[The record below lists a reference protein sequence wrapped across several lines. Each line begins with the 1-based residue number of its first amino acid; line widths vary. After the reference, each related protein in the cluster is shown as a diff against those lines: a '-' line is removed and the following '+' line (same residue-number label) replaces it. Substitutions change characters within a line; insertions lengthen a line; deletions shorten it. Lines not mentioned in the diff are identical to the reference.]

1 MSGLQRVGKLPRDA
15 AWPIVNQQI
24 NTMKISVYGAGYVG
38 LVQASC
44 LANLGHDVVCAELL
58 MHRLDALAKGK
69 TPFYEPGMDDLL
81 TEELAKGRLRFT
93 SDPADAARHGE
104 VQFLAVGTPPLDDG
118 SSDLSY
124 LLAAADTIAAHAP
137 NNSLIV
143 TKSTVP
149 VGTGQKLAARLKSAT
164 EKVDR
169 TVSFRVA
176 SNPEFLAE
184 GHALKDFMEPQR
196 TVFGVGDAYA
206 EAQLREIYA
215 PLKLSADRTLV
226 MSVESAELAKY
237 AANAMLAVRI
247 SFMNELAN
255 LADATGACIDS
266 VREAMS
272 LDDRVGKKFLNSGCG
287 YGGSCFPKDV
297 TSLVKQ
303 GEAVG
308 SLMRIADAAAEI
320 NVLQREL
327 MADRLLALLNAEG
340 RKPADTI
347 IALWGMAFKPDT
359 DDVREAPGI
368 VMAKKLLDAGFAVR
382 AYDPQAQHTGGAELA
397 ANVGFSPAA
406 TAMQALSGADVL
418 LVATEWKEFYA
429 VSPESVASA
438 MRTPIVFD
446 GRSVFNAAA
455 ARSAGLRY
463 HAFGR
468 VHA

>member
-1 MSGLQRVGKLPRDA
+1 
-15 AWPIVNQQI
+15 
-24 NTMKISVYGAGYVG
+24 MKISVYGAGYVG

-58 MHRLDALAKGK
+58 VHRLEALARGK

-104 VQFLAVGTPPLDDG
+104 VQFLAVGTPPLEDG

-149 VGTGQKLAARLKSAT
+149 VGTGKKLAARLKSAA
-164 EKVDR
+164 EKVAR
-169 TVSFRVA
+169 PVSFRVA

-196 TVFGVGDAYA
+196 TVFGVGDAHA
-206 EAQLREIYA
+206 EAQLREVYA

-266 VREAMS
+266 VRDAMA
-272 LDDRVGKKFLNSGCG
+272 LDPRIGQKFLNSGCG

-303 GEAVG
+303 GEAAG
-308 SLMRIADAAAEI
+308 SAMRISDAAAQI
-320 NVLQREL
+320 NVHQREL
-327 MADRLLALLNAEG
+327 MADQLMSLMQKEG
-340 RKPADTI
+340 RKPAGTV
-347 IALWGMAFKPDT
+347 IALWGLAFKPDT
-359 DDVREAPGI
+359 DDVREAPAI
-368 VMAKKLLDAGFAVR
+368 VMAQKLLNAGYTVR
-382 AYDPQAQHTGGAELA
+382 AYDPQAEHTGRAELA
-397 ANVGFSPAA
+397 SFVQFSTVP
-406 TAMQALSGADVL
+406 TAMEALSGADVL
-418 LVATEWKEFYA
+418 LVATEWKEFM
-429 VSPESVASA
+429 SA
-438 MRTPIVFD
+438 DPKDIARVMRTPIVFD
-446 GRSVFNAAA
+446 GRSVFNVAD

-468 VHA
+468 AHV

>member
-1 MSGLQRVGKLPRDA
+1 MSGKAFARRLSDNSEQHT
-15 AWPIVNQQI
+15 

-44 LANLGHDVVCAELL
+44 LATLGHDVVCAELIVA
-58 MHRLDALAKGK
+58 RLAALAKGK
-69 TPFYEPGMDDLL
+69 TPFFEPGMDDLL
-81 TEELAKGRLRFT
+81 TQELANGRLRFT

-104 VQFLAVGTPPLDDG
+104 VQFLAVGTPPLADG

-124 LLAAADTIAAHAP
+124 LLAAADTIALNAP

-149 VGTGQKLAARLKSAT
+149 VGTGKKLSARLKSAA
-164 EKVDR
+164 ENAAR
-169 TVSFRVA
+169 PVSFRVA

-184 GHALKDFMEPQR
+184 GHALEDFLQPQR
-196 TVFGVGDAYA
+196 TVFGVSDAHA

-215 PLKLSADRTLV
+215 PLKLSAERTLV

-255 LADATGACIDS
+255 LADMTGACIDS
-266 VREAMS
+266 VRDTMA
-272 LDDRVGKKFLNSGCG
+272 LDPRIGHKFLNSGCG

-308 SLMRIADAAAEI
+308 SGMRIADAAAEI
-320 NVLQREL
+320 NVRQREL
-327 MADRLLALLNAEG
+327 MADRLLALLSAEG
-340 RKPADTI
+340 RKPENTI
-347 IALWGMAFKPDT
+347 IALWGMAFKPNT

-368 VMAKKLLDAGFAVR
+368 VMAQKLLNAGFSVR
-382 AYDPQAQHTGGAELA
+382 AYDPQAQHTGRAELA
-397 ANVGFSPAA
+397 ANAGFSTAE
-406 TAMQALSGADVL
+406 TAMQALTGADVL
-418 LVATEWKEFYA
+418 LVATEWKEFY
-429 VSPESVASA
+429 SVPPDEVARV

-446 GRSVFNAAA
+446 GRSVFNAAK
-455 ARSAGLRY
+455 ARAAGLRY
-463 HAFGR
+463 HAVGR
-468 VHA
+468 LHA

>member
-1 MSGLQRVGKLPRDA
+1 
-15 AWPIVNQQI
+15 
-24 NTMKISVYGAGYVG
+24 MKISVYGAGYVG

-44 LANLGHDVVCAELL
+44 LASLGHDVVCAELSTA
-58 MHRLDALAKGK
+58 RLAALARGK
-69 TPFYEPGMDDLL
+69 TPFYEPGMDELL
-81 TEELAKGRLRFT
+81 TRELAAGRLRFT
-93 SDPADAARHGE
+93 SDPADAAAHGE

-124 LLAAADTIAAHAP
+124 LLAAADTIATFAP
-137 NNSLIV
+137 DNSLIV

-149 VGTGQKLAARLKSAT
+149 VGTGQKLAARLKAAAT
-164 EKVDR
+164 KTNRSVA
-169 TVSFRVA
+169 FRVA

-196 TVFGVGDAYA
+196 TVFGVSDSLA
-206 EAQLREIYA
+206 EAQLREVYA
-215 PLKLSADRTLV
+215 PLKLGADRTLV

-272 LDDRVGKKFLNSGCG
+272 LDDRVGRKFLNSGCG

-303 GEAVG
+303 GEAAG
-308 SLMRIADAAAEI
+308 SVMHIANAAAEI
-320 NVLQREL
+320 NVRQRQL
-327 MADRLLALLNAEG
+327 MADRLIDLFAAEG
-340 RKPADTI
+340 RNPVGTTV
-347 IALWGMAFKPDT
+347 ALWGLAFKPDT
-359 DDVREAPGI
+359 DDVREAPAI
-368 VMAKKLLDAGFAVR
+368 VMAQKLLNAGFTVR
-382 AYDPQAQHTGGAELA
+382 AYDPQAEHTARAELTSFDK
-397 ANVGFSPAA
+397 FSTTA
-406 TAMQALSGADVL
+406 TAMEAVADADVL
-418 LVATEWKEFYA
+418 LVATEWKEFSA
-429 VSPESVASA
+429 IDPVDVARF

-446 GRSVFNAAA
+446 GRSVFDVAR

-463 HAFGR
+463 YAFGR
-468 VHA
+468 KHA

>member
-1 MSGLQRVGKLPRDA
+1 
-15 AWPIVNQQI
+15 
-24 NTMKISVYGAGYVG
+24 MKISVYGAGYVG

-58 MHRLDALAKGK
+58 IHRLEALAKGK

-81 TEELAKGRLRFT
+81 TQELGKGRLRFT

-137 NNSLIV
+137 DNSLIV

-149 VGTGQKLAARLKSAT
+149 VGTGQKLAARLKSAA
-164 EKVDR
+164 ESVAR
-169 TVSFRVA
+169 PVSFRVA

-196 TVFGVGDAYA
+196 TVFGVGDAHA
-206 EAQLREIYA
+206 EAQLREVYA
-215 PLKLSADRTLV
+215 PLKLTADRTLV

-266 VREAMS
+266 VRDAMA
-272 LDDRVGKKFLNSGCG
+272 LDPRIGQRFLNSGCG

-308 SLMRIADAAAEI
+308 SVMRIADAAAEI

-327 MADRLLALLNAEG
+327 MADRLLSLLNSEG
-340 RKPADTI
+340 RKPADTV

-368 VMAKKLLDAGFAVR
+368 VMAQKLLDAGFSVR
-382 AYDPQAQHTGGAELA
+382 AYDPQAEHTGRAELA
-397 ANVGFSPAA
+397 SNKGFSIAE
-406 TAMQALSGADVL
+406 TAMHALTGADVL

-429 VSPESVASA
+429 VSPEAVARV

-446 GRSVFNAAA
+446 GRSVFNVAA

-468 VHA
+468 AHA

>member
-1 MSGLQRVGKLPRDA
+1 MSGLQRVGKLPCDA
-15 AWPIVNQQI
+15 ARALRKALIR
-24 NTMKISVYGAGYVG
+24 MKITVYGAGYVG
-38 LVQASC
+38 LVQAAC
-44 LANLGHDVVCAELL
+44 LANLGHDVLCAELL
-58 MHRLDALAKGK
+58 AHRLAALAKGK

-81 TEELAKGRLRFT
+81 KQEIERGHLRFT
-93 SDPADAARHGE
+93 SNLADAARHGE

-149 VGTGQKLAARLKSAT
+149 VGTGRKLEARLKTAAQN
-164 EKVDR
+164 DAR
-169 TVSFRVA
+169 AVSFRVA

-196 TVFGVGDAYA
+196 TVFGVNDAHA
-206 EAQLREIYA
+206 ERQLREVYER
-215 PLKLSADRTLV
+215 LKLPADRMLV

-255 LADATGACIDS
+255 LADATGACVDS
-266 VREAMS
+266 VRDAMA
-272 LDDRVGKKFLNSGCG
+272 LDPRIGEKFLNSGCG

-303 GEAVG
+303 GEAAG
-308 SLMRIADAAAEI
+308 SPMRIADAAAQV

-327 MADRLLALLNAEG
+327 MADQLMDLMQKEG
-340 RKPADTI
+340 RKPVNTV
-347 IALWGMAFKPDT
+347 IALWGLAFKPDT
-359 DDVREAPGI
+359 DDVREAPAI
-368 VMAKKLLDAGFAVR
+368 VMAKKLLIARFTVR
-382 AYDPQAQHTGGAELA
+382 AFDPQAEHTGHAELA
-397 ANVGFSPAA
+397 SFSQFSTVS
-406 TAMQALSGADVL
+406 TAMDALSGADAL
-418 LVATEWKEFYA
+418 LIATEWSEFVA
-429 VSPESVASA
+429 VDPEDVFKA

-446 GRSVFNAAA
+446 GRSVFNVAA
-455 ARSAGLRY
+455 ARAAGLQY

-468 VHA
+468 SHA

>member
-1 MSGLQRVGKLPRDA
+1 M
-15 AWPIVNQQI
+15 
-24 NTMKISVYGAGYVG
+24 G

-44 LANLGHDVVCAELL
+44 LANLGHDVVCAELSVA
-58 MHRLDALAKGK
+58 RLTALAKGK

-81 TEELAKGRLRFT
+81 TQELAQGRLRFT

-124 LLAAADTIAAHAP
+124 LLAAADTIALNAP

-149 VGTGQKLAARLKSAT
+149 VGTGQKLSARLKSTA
-164 EKVDR
+164 EKAAR
-169 TVSFRVA
+169 AVSFRVA

-184 GHALKDFMEPQR
+184 GHALKDFLEPQR
-196 TVFGVGDAYA
+196 TVFGVADAHA
-206 EAQLREIYA
+206 EVQLRQVYA
-215 PLKLSADRTLV
+215 PLKLSAERTLV

-266 VREAMS
+266 IRDAMA
-272 LDDRVGKKFLNSGCG
+272 LDPRIGQKFLNSGCG

-303 GEAVG
+303 GEAVE
-308 SLMRIADAAAEI
+308 LAMRIADAAAEI
-320 NVLQREL
+320 NVLQRQL

-340 RKPADTI
+340 RKPTDTV
-347 IALWGMAFKPDT
+347 IALWGMAFKPNT

-368 VMAKKLLDAGFAVR
+368 VMAHKLLDAGFSVR
-382 AYDPQAQHTGGAELA
+382 AYDPQAEHTGRAELA
-397 ANVGFSPAA
+397 KNAGFSTAA
-406 TAMQALSGADVL
+406 TAMQAINGADVL
-418 LVATEWKEFYA
+418 LVATEWEEFYS
-429 VSPESVASA
+429 VSPYEIARV

-446 GRSVFNAAA
+446 GRSVFNAAS

>member
-1 MSGLQRVGKLPRDA
+1 
-15 AWPIVNQQI
+15 
-24 NTMKISVYGAGYVG
+24 MKISVYGAGYVG

-44 LANLGHDVVCAELL
+44 LANLGHDVVCAELSVT
-58 MHRLDALAKGK
+58 RLAALAKGK

-81 TEELAKGRLRFT
+81 TQELANGRLRFT

-124 LLAAADTIAAHAP
+124 LMAAADTIALNAP
-137 NNSLIV
+137 DNSLIV

-149 VGTGQKLAARLKSAT
+149 VGTGEKLANRLRSAAAKAARP
-164 EKVDR
+164 
-169 TVSFRVA
+169 VSFRVA

-184 GHALKDFMEPQR
+184 GHALKDFLEPQR
-196 TVFGVGDAYA
+196 TVFGVADALA
-206 EAQLREIYA
+206 ERQLREVYA
-215 PLKLSADRTLV
+215 PLKLSAERTLV

-266 VREAMS
+266 IRDAMA
-272 LDDRVGKKFLNSGCG
+272 LDPRIGQKFLNSGCG

-303 GEAVG
+303 GDAAG
-308 SLMRIADAAAEI
+308 SGMRIADAAAKI
-320 NVLQREL
+320 NVTQREL
-327 MADRLLALLNAEG
+327 MANRLIALLAAEKMG
-340 RKPADTI
+340 PAETT

-359 DDVREAPGI
+359 DDVREAPGVI
-368 VMAKKLLDAGFAVR
+368 MAQKLLAAGYSIR
-382 AYDPQAQHTGGAELA
+382 AYDPQAEHTGRAELA
-397 ANVGFSPAA
+397 EHSKFSTSAS
-406 TAMQALSGADVL
+406 AMQALTGADVL
-418 LVATEWKEFYA
+418 LIATEWKEFYA
-429 VSPESVASA
+429 VSPDEVVRT

-446 GRSVFNAAA
+446 GRSVFDAVA
-455 ARSAGLRY
+455 ARAAGIRY

-468 VHA
+468 AHA

>member
-1 MSGLQRVGKLPRDA
+1 
-15 AWPIVNQQI
+15 
-24 NTMKISVYGAGYVG
+24 MKISVYGAGYVG

-44 LANLGHDVVCAELL
+44 LANLGHDVVCAELIVA
-58 MHRLDALAKGK
+58 RLAALAQGK
-69 TPFYEPGMDDLL
+69 TPFFEPGMDDLL
-81 TEELAKGRLRFT
+81 TQELAKGRLRFT

-104 VQFLAVGTPPLDDG
+104 VQFLAVGTPPLADG

-124 LLAAADTIAAHAP
+124 LLAAADTIAMNAP
-137 NNSLIV
+137 TNSLIV

-149 VGTGQKLAARLKSAT
+149 VGTGQKLSARLKSAA
-164 EKVDR
+164 EKAAR
-169 TVSFRVA
+169 PVSFRVA

-184 GHALKDFMEPQR
+184 GHALQDFLQPQR
-196 TVFGVGDAYA
+196 TVFGVSDAHA

-255 LADATGACIDS
+255 LADMTGACIDS
-266 VREAMS
+266 VRDAMA
-272 LDDRVGKKFLNSGCG
+272 LDPRIGQKFLNSGCG

-308 SLMRIADAAAEI
+308 SVMRIADAAAEI

-327 MADRLLALLNAEG
+327 MADRLLALLKSEG

-368 VMAKKLLDAGFAVR
+368 VMAQKLLNAGFSVR
-382 AYDPQAQHTGGAELA
+382 AYDPQAKHTGRAELA
-397 ANVGFSPAA
+397 SNAGFSTAE
-406 TAMQALSGADVL
+406 TAMQALTGADVL

-429 VSPESVASA
+429 ITPHEVARV

-446 GRSVFNAAA
+446 GRSVFNAAD
-455 ARSAGLRY
+455 ARSEGLRY

-468 VHA
+468 LHA

>member
-1 MSGLQRVGKLPRDA
+1 
-15 AWPIVNQQI
+15 
-24 NTMKISVYGAGYVG
+24 MKISVYGAGYVG

-44 LANLGHDVVCAELL
+44 LASLGHDVVCAELSVT
-58 MHRLDALAKGK
+58 RLAALASGK
-69 TPFYEPGMDDLL
+69 TPFYEPGMDELL
-81 TEELAKGRLRFT
+81 TQELAGGRLRFT
-93 SDPADAARHGE
+93 SDPADAAAHGE

-124 LLAAADTIAAHAP
+124 LLGAADTIAAHAP
-137 NNSLIV
+137 GDSLIV

-149 VGTGQKLAARLKSAT
+149 VGTGQKLAARLKSAAAAT
-164 EKVDR
+164 ER
-169 TVSFRVA
+169 PVSFRVA

-196 TVFGVGDAYA
+196 TVFGVSDARA

-215 PLKLSADRTLV
+215 PLQLSAERTLV

-266 VREAMS
+266 VRDAMA
-272 LDDRVGKKFLNSGCG
+272 LDPRIGQKFLNSGCG

-303 GEAVG
+303 GEAAG
-308 SLMRIADAAAEI
+308 SVMQIANAAAEI
-320 NVLQREL
+320 NVHQRLL
-327 MADRLLALLNAEG
+327 MADHLIALFSAE
-340 RKPADTI
+340 RRNPAEAVV
-347 IALWGMAFKPDT
+347 ALWGLAFKPDT
-359 DDVREAPGI
+359 DDVREAPAI
-368 VMAKKLLDAGFAVR
+368 LMAQKLLNAGFTVR
-382 AYDPQAQHTGGAELA
+382 AYDPQAKHTARAELDA
-397 ANVGFSPAA
+397 FSKFS
-406 TAMQALSGADVL
+406 TSESAMDALSGADAL
-418 LVATEWKEFYA
+418 IVATEWKEFSA
-429 VSPESVASA
+429 IRPEQIASA

-446 GRSVFNAAA
+446 GRSVFNVST
-455 ARSAGLRY
+455 ARAAGLRY

-468 VHA
+468 RHA

>member
-1 MSGLQRVGKLPRDA
+1 
-15 AWPIVNQQI
+15 
-24 NTMKISVYGAGYVG
+24 MKISVYGAGYVG

-58 MHRLDALAKGK
+58 VHRLEALAKGK

-81 TEELAKGRLRFT
+81 TQELAQGRLRFT

-124 LLAAADTIAAHAP
+124 LMAAADTIAAHAP
-137 NNSLIV
+137 DDSLIV

-149 VGTGQKLAARLKSAT
+149 VGTGKKLAARLQSAA
-164 EKVDR
+164 EKVAR
-169 TVSFRVA
+169 PVTFRVA

-196 TVFGVGDAYA
+196 TVFGVGDAQA
-206 EAQLREIYA
+206 EAQLREVYA
-215 PLKLSADRTLV
+215 PLKLSAARTLV

-266 VREAMS
+266 VRDAMA
-272 LDDRVGKKFLNSGCG
+272 LDPRIGQKFLNSGCG

-303 GEAVG
+303 GEAAG
-308 SLMRIADAAAEI
+308 SAMRIADAAAQI
-320 NVLQREL
+320 NVYQREL
-327 MADRLLALLNAEG
+327 MADQLMSLMQQEG
-340 RKPADTI
+340 RKPSDTI
-347 IALWGMAFKPDT
+347 VALWGLAFKPDT
-359 DDVREAPGI
+359 DDVREAPAI
-368 VMAKKLLDAGFAVR
+368 VMAQKLLQAGYCVR
-382 AYDPQAQHTGGAELA
+382 GYDPQAAQTGRAELEQ
-397 ANVGFSPAA
+397 FSRFSSA
-406 TAMQALSGADVL
+406 TSAMDALAGADVL
-418 LVATEWKEFYA
+418 LIATEWSEFFGID
-429 VSPESVASA
+429 PEILLRQ

-446 GRSVFNAAA
+446 GRSVFNARDARAA
-455 ARSAGLRY
+455 GIRY

-468 VHA
+468 LHA

>member
-1 MSGLQRVGKLPRDA
+1 
-15 AWPIVNQQI
+15 
-24 NTMKISVYGAGYVG
+24 MKISVYGAGYVG

-44 LANLGHDVVCAELL
+44 LASLGHDVVCAELSTA
-58 MHRLDALAKGK
+58 RLAALARGK
-69 TPFYEPGMDDLL
+69 TPFYEPGMDELL
-81 TEELAKGRLRFT
+81 TQELAAGRLRFT
-93 SDPADAARHGE
+93 SDPADAAAHGE

-124 LLAAADTIAAHAP
+124 LLAAADTIAAFAP

-149 VGTGQKLAARLKSAT
+149 VGTGQKLAARLKSSAA
-164 EKVDR
+164 KVGR
-169 TVSFRVA
+169 SVVFRVA

-196 TVFGVGDAYA
+196 TVFGVSDSFA
-206 EAQLREIYA
+206 ESQLREVYA
-215 PLKLSADRTLV
+215 PLKLGADRTLV

-255 LADATGACIDS
+255 LADVTGACIDS

-272 LDDRVGKKFLNSGCG
+272 LDDRVGRKFLNSGCG

-303 GEAVG
+303 GEAAG
-308 SLMRIADAAAEI
+308 SVMHIANAAAEI
-320 NVLQREL
+320 NVRQRQL
-327 MADRLLALLNAEG
+327 MADRLIELFLAEG
-340 RKPADTI
+340 RSPAGSI
-347 IALWGMAFKPDT
+347 VALWGLAFKPDT
-359 DDVREAPGI
+359 DDVREAPAI
-368 VMAKKLLDAGFAVR
+368 VMAQKLLDAGFTVR
-382 AYDPQAQHTGGAELA
+382 AYDPQAEHTARAELA
-397 ANVGFSPAA
+397 SFQNFSTTP
-406 TAMQALSGADVL
+406 TAMEAVAGADVL
-418 LVATEWKEFYA
+418 LIATEWKEFLA
-429 VSPESVASA
+429 ADPADVARF

-446 GRSVFNAAA
+446 GRSVFDA
-455 ARSAGLRY
+455 ARARAAGLRY

-468 VHA
+468 KYA

>member
-1 MSGLQRVGKLPRDA
+1 
-15 AWPIVNQQI
+15 
-24 NTMKISVYGAGYVG
+24 MKISVYGAGYVG

-44 LANLGHDVVCAELL
+44 LARLGHNVVCAELSVA
-58 MHRLDALAKGK
+58 RLAALARGK
-69 TPFYEPGMDDLL
+69 TPFYEPGMDELL
-81 TEELAKGRLRFT
+81 TEELANGRLRFT
-93 SDPADAARHGE
+93 SDPADAAAHGE

-124 LLAAADTIAAHAP
+124 LLGAADTIAAHAP
-137 NNSLIV
+137 ADSLIV

-149 VGTGQKLAARLKSAT
+149 VGTGQKLAARLKAAAA
-164 EKVDR
+164 KAGRDVK
-169 TVSFRVA
+169 FRVA

-196 TVFGVGDAYA
+196 TVFGVSDARA
-206 EAQLREIYA
+206 EGQLREIYA
-215 PLKLSADRTLV
+215 PLNLSAAQTLV

-272 LDDRVGKKFLNSGCG
+272 LDDRVGRKFLNSGCG

-303 GEAVG
+303 GEAAG
-308 SLMRIADAAAEI
+308 SVMHIANAAAEI
-320 NVLQREL
+320 NVRQRQL
-327 MADRLLALLNAEG
+327 MADRLIELFRSEG
-340 RKPADTI
+340 RKPGDSVV
-347 IALWGMAFKPDT
+347 ALWGLAFKPDT
-359 DDVREAPGI
+359 DDVREAPAI
-368 VMAKKLLDAGFAVR
+368 VMAQRLLEAGFKVK
-382 AYDPQAQHTGGAELA
+382 AYDPQAEHTAKAELA
-397 ANVGFSPAA
+397 GFSGFSTEA
-406 TAMQALSGADVL
+406 TAMDAVADADVL
-418 LVATEWKEFYA
+418 LVATEWKEF
-429 VSPESVASA
+429 VSIDPRDVARL

-446 GRSVFNAAA
+446 GRSVFNVAA
-455 ARSAGLRY
+455 ARAAGLRY

-468 VHA
+468 THA